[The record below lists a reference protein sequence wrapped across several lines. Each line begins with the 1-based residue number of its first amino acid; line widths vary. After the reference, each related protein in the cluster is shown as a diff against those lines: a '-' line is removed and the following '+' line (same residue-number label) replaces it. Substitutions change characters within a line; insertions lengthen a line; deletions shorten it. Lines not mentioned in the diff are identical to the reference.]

1 MSLLLIRMC
10 QFVVL
15 ASFTVMPVHAF
26 AQANIEQ
33 SKIDQA
39 NENQTTKSKIE
50 AMLEKIANEYGIT
63 IETKIVES
71 SVPTRYGKIECKSAD
86 EKAIENYVPLFADEF
101 QLYPKELVKNA
112 RVKRVVLCTDLAF
125 AKQRRNAIPD
135 WNNDTLYLEVVR
147 GSKNPMYLRR
157 VIHHE
162 FFHMV
167 DYWDDKNVYK
177 DTDWAALNPSDFKYG
192 TGGRNAQDNRAT
204 GRLSEQYPGFLTHY
218 STTGVEEDKAEV
230 FAHMIVQPE
239 YVEKRAKENSVLRAK
254 VARMKELLEDF
265 CPKVDESFWTKVE
278 AKKRD

>member
-1 MSLLLIRMC
+1 MSSLITRVC
-10 QFVVL
+10 QFVVV
-15 ASFTVMPVHAF
+15 ASCSVMPVHAN

-33 SKIDQA
+33 SS
-39 NENQTTKSKIE
+39 KSNVD
-50 AMLEKIANEYGIT
+50 AMLEKIANKYDIK

-71 SVPTRYGKIECKSAD
+71 SVPTRYGKIEYKSAD
-86 EKAIENYVPLFADEF
+86 EKAIENYVPLFVDEF

-112 RVKRVVLCTDLAF
+112 RVKRVVLCTDLSF

-230 FAHMIVQPE
+230 FAHMIVQSE

-254 VARMKELLEDF
+254 VARMKELVEDF
-265 CPKVDESFWTKVE
+265 CPQVNDEFWKKVNTV
-278 AKKRD
+278 KRD